1 MEHHSFTFFEH
12 YLPGVTEE
20 NLFLVTSVF
29 VAALLLIV
37 GLTLYPTIR
46 KASDN
51 VIPKKGISSQSIL
64 EVLIEVL
71 ATFCDDVIGHGGRKY
86 LPYLG
91 TLFIFLLVSNL
102 IGMIPGFLPPTQVW
116 VTGAALALI
125 SFITF
130 NYYGFKEHK
139 LGYFKHF
146 VAPLSLSGIKNP
158 ILLIIIS
165 IPFLAFQALFVS
177 IEGLSTILRPIT
189 LTIRI
194 TMNMTADHTVLGV
207 FSSLVPYLVPIP
219 FMVLGL
225 FVCFMQAFVFTLL
238 SMVYISMAVAHEH

>member
-1 MEHHSFTFFEH
+1 MEHSFTFFEH
-12 YLPGVTEE
+12 YLPGVTHE
-20 NLFLVTSVF
+20 NLFLFTSAF
-29 VAALLLIV
+29 VAILLLLV
-37 GLTLYPTIR
+37 SMRLYPRIK

-51 VIPKKGISSQSIL
+51 VIPKQGVSIQSIL

-91 TLFIFLLVSNL
+91 TLFIFLLASNL
-102 IGMIPGFLPPTQVW
+102 IGMIPGFLPPTEVW
-116 VTGAALALI
+116 VIGAALALI

-130 NYYGFKEHK
+130 NYYGFKEK
-139 LGYFKHF
+139 GVGYLMHF

-158 ILLIIIS
+158 LLLILIS
-165 IPFLAFQALFVS
+165 IPFLAFQALFIS
-177 IEGLSTILRPIT
+177 IESLSTILRPIT

-219 FMVLGL
+219 FMVLGI

-238 SMVYISMAVAHEH
+238 SMVYISMAVAHDH

>member
-1 MEHHSFTFFEH
+1 MHHPFTFFER
-12 YLPGVTEE
+12 YIPGVTHE
-20 NLFLVTSVF
+20 NLFLVTSAF
-29 VAALLLIV
+29 VAFLLVLVAISI
-37 GLTLYPTIR
+37 YPRI
-46 KASDN
+46 KHAAKN
-51 VIPKKGISSQSIL
+51 VIPGRGVSIQSMF

-91 TLFIFLLVSNL
+91 TLFVFILISNL
-102 IGMIPGFLPPTQVW
+102 IGMIPGFLPPTEVW
-116 VTGAALALI
+116 TIGASLALI

-130 NYYGFKEHK
+130 NYYGIKEHG

-158 ILLIIIS
+158 FVMSLIAIPFIAFQVLFIS
-165 IPFLAFQALFVS
+165 IES
-177 IEGLSTILRPIT
+177 LSTALRPIT

-194 TMNMTADHTVLGV
+194 TMNISADHAVLGV
-207 FSSLVPYLVPIP
+207 FSGLAPYLVPIP

-225 FVCFMQAFVFTLL
+225 FVCLMQAFVFTLL
-238 SMVYISMAVAHEH
+238 SMVYISMATAHDH

>member
-1 MEHHSFTFFEH
+1 MEHHPFTFFEQ
-12 YLPGVTEE
+12 YLPGVTHE
-20 NLFLVTSVF
+20 NLFLATSIF
-29 VAALLLIV
+29 VAGLLVAV
-37 GLTLYPTIR
+37 GFTLYPRI
-46 KASDN
+46 KNASKN
-51 VIPKKGISSQSIL
+51 VIPNRGVGIQTIL

-91 TLFIFLLVSNL
+91 TLFIFILISNL
-102 IGMIPGFLPPTQVW
+102 IGMIPGFLPPTEVW
-116 VTGAALALI
+116 SVGAALALI

-130 NYYGFKEHK
+130 NYYGIKEHGI
-139 LGYFKHF
+139 GYFKHF

-158 ILLIIIS
+158 IALIFIS

-177 IEGLSTILRPIT
+177 IESLSTILRPIT

-194 TMNMTADHTVLGV
+194 TMNISADHAVLGV
-207 FSSLVPYLVPIP
+207 FNSLAPYIVPIP

-225 FVCFMQAFVFTLL
+225 FVCLMQAFVFTLL